1 MIPPSP
7 NKMDAGGTASDQGS
21 IKGCANLFKGFWQME
36 NLGYVGGYE
45 EPQMTDESY
54 DLALPV
60 MRDTSVIFSSPHSG
74 RKYTVDFLAQT
85 QLDSLSI
92 RSSEDAFVDMLF
104 DAAPKFGAPLITALA
119 PRAFIDLNRAVDELD
134 PAVIDGV
141 ARGMHNPRVSS
152 GLGVIPRVVAN
163 GRAIYHGKIDL
174 AEAQA
179 RITRFWRPYHAALR
193 HLIAQSHETFG
204 EAILIDCHSMPHEAI
219 EAHARPGQPKPEVVL
234 GDRFGAAAGNDVMDR
249 VEAAFVGAGLRVVRN
264 APFAGAYITQAYG
277 RPQQSQH
284 VVQVEIDR
292 RLYLD
297 DLRVE
302 PSRDFADFRRLM
314 AGVVADVTAIGR
326 AAGVRLAAE

>member
-1 MIPPSP
+1 MI
-7 NKMDAGGTASDQGS
+7 T
-21 IKGCANLFKGFWQME
+21 
-36 NLGYVGGYE
+36 
-45 EPQMTDESY
+45 ESY

-60 MRDTSVIFSSPHSG
+60 VRDTSVIFSSPHSG
-74 RKYTVDFLAQT
+74 RRYTAGFLAQT

-104 DAAPKFGAPLITALA
+104 EPAPKFGAPLIAALA

-141 ARGMHNPRVSS
+141 SRGMHNPRVSS
-152 GLGVIPRVVAN
+152 GLGIIPRVVAN
-163 GRAIYHGKIDL
+163 GRAIYHGKIGL
-174 AEAQA
+174 HEAQT
-179 RITRFWRPYHAALR
+179 RIARFWQPYHAALR
-193 HLIAQSHETFG
+193 ALIQQSHESFG

-219 EAHARPGQPKPEVVL
+219 EAHARPGRLRPEVVL
-234 GDRFGAAAGNDVMDR
+234 GDRFGAAAGSDVMDR
-249 VEAAFVGAGLRVVRN
+249 VEAAFVAAGLRVVRN

-292 RLYLD
+292 ALYLD
-297 DLRVE
+297 EARVE
-302 PSRDFADFRRLM
+302 PGANFADFRRLM

-326 AAGVRLAAE
+326 PGELRLAAE